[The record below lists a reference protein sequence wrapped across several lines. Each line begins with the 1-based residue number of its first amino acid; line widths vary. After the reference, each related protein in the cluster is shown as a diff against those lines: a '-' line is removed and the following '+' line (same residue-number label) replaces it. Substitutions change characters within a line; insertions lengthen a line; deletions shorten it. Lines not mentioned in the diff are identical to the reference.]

1 MHAEIISIGDEL
13 TSGQRLDTNSQ
24 WLSQRLGELGI
35 ATHFQTTVSD
45 DLEDNVAVFRAA
57 VARADIVISTGG
69 LGPTADDLTRDALAR
84 MIGRPLVR
92 DESSLAHIR
101 SLFARRQRPMPERN
115 VVQAMFPEGS
125 RPIPNPHGTAPGIA
139 LEALRPD
146 GSACRV
152 FSLPG
157 VPAEMFEMWE
167 ATVAPTIVA
176 AAGHPQV
183 IRHHCV
189 RCFGV
194 GESDLEAMLPDL
206 IRRGRVPSVGIT
218 VSDATITLRITA
230 VGDSPDACA
239 SAIAPTLAT
248 IHECLG
254 TLVYGEDDDELADV
268 VLRLLV
274 ARGESL
280 ATVEWGNAGLATA
293 MHQAVEKATLG
304 KPSEEAARFRATFR
318 GGLTISDAAT
328 TSEQLRVPGAAWS
341 DLTPNSQEL
350 AIALAEAGKKAFAA
364 NWCLATAALPE
375 LTPGGSD
382 PHRLHFAVAGPD
394 ATQAHSAPYV
404 GHPALLKPRATK
416 QVINALR
423 LRLVNAS

>member
-115 VVQAMFPEGS
+115 VVQAMFPDGS

-139 LEALRPD
+139 LEVLRPD
-146 GSACRV
+146 DQACRV
-152 FSLPG
+152 FALPG

-167 ATVAPTIVA
+167 SSVAPAIVA
-176 AAGHPQV
+176 TTGRTQV

-230 VGDSPDACA
+230 VGDSPEACA
-239 SAIAPTLAT
+239 HAIDPTLAT
-248 IHECLG
+248 IHACLR
-254 TLVYGEDDDELADV
+254 TLVYGEEDDELADV
-268 VLRLLV
+268 VLRQLV
-274 ARGESL
+274 ERRESL
-280 ATVEWGNAGLATA
+280 ATVEWGNAGLALA
-293 MHQAVEKATLG
+293 MHQAVEKAALG
-304 KPSEEAARFRATFR
+304 KPSEEAARICAAFR
-318 GGLTISDAAT
+318 GGLTISDAT
-328 TSEQLRVPGAAWS
+328 TAGEQLRVSGAHWS
-341 DLTPNSQEL
+341 DLNPTSQDM
-350 AIALAEAGKKAFAA
+350 AIALAEAGKTAFTA
-364 NWCLATAALPE
+364 NWCLTTAALPE
-375 LTPGGSD
+375 PTPSGSD
-382 PHRLHFAVAGPD
+382 PHWFHFAVAGPD

-404 GHPALLKPRATK
+404 GHPALLKARATK
-416 QVINALR
+416 QAINALR
-423 LRLVNAS
+423 LKLINAC